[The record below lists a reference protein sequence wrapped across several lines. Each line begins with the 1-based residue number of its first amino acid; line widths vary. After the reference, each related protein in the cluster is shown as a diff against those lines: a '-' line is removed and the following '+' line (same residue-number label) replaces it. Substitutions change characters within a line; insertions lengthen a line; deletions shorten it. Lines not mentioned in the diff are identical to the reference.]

1 MTSAHRSL
9 AAVVRKELYEIA
21 RDGRFRLVA
30 LTTLALLMVS
40 LAFGLRQSAAVQAER
55 QAAQAEADEHFLEQD
70 EKNPHVAAHYGTYV
84 FKPSGALSFIDPGVD
99 PFVGTALKLEAH
111 RRNAPEGAR
120 AADATSLSRVGQLS
134 IASVLQLLMPL
145 VVLGLGFSA
154 WTAERERGTLRLLAV
169 SGAGLGTL
177 FAGKLLG
184 LGGALMLLL
193 GPALALGGL
202 VILLSDGG
210 APGARLIALVSCYA
224 AYLALFLALTL
235 FVSARA
241 ASSRGALVALLGGWV
256 LVALVLPRALADV
269 AARVAPLPS
278 PALIESEIRANLA
291 NGLPGSG
298 TREERVGV
306 ITDEL
311 LEREGFKGAE
321 TLMDASLLSSL
332 ELQAE
337 AQFENEVLDFHHR
350 GLDGAQA
357 RQEKVLEWLS
367 VAAPTVAMR
376 SLSSALAGTDGA
388 HHRHF
393 NDASEAYR
401 RSLIDML
408 NRELGKSGGDDAWAF
423 KAGRE
428 TWQRAPRFAYERPT
442 LSSVLRE
449 RKASLAVLGGWL
461 LAAIGLAAHAAK
473 RVRVV

>member
-1 MTSAHRSL
+1 MTSSRL
-9 AAVVRKELYEIA
+9 LAVVRKELYEIV
-21 RDGRFRLVA
+21 RDGRFWLVS
-30 LTTLALLMVS
+30 LTTLSLVLVS
-40 LAFGLRQSAAVQAER
+40 LAFGLRQSAAVHAER
-55 QAAQAEADEHFLEQD
+55 VAAQAAADEHFLEQD

-99 PFVGTALKLEAH
+99 PFVGTAVKLEAH
-111 RRNAPEGAR
+111 RRNQPEGAR

-134 IASVLQLLMPL
+134 IATVLQLLMPL

-177 FAGKLLG
+177 FVGKLMG
-184 LGGALMLLL
+184 LASALAMLL
-193 GPALALGGL
+193 GPALVVGAV
-202 VILLSDGG
+202 VILLSDGD
-210 APGARLIALVSCYA
+210 APLGRLSALAVCYA
-224 AYLALFLALTL
+224 AYLGLFLVLTL
-235 FVSARA
+235 WVSARA
-241 ASSRGALVALLGGWV
+241 ASSRTALVSLLGGWV

-269 AARVAPLPS
+269 AALVAPLPS
-278 PALIESEIRANLA
+278 PALIESEVRASLA
-291 NGLPGSG
+291 GGLPGSS
-298 TREERVGV
+298 TREQRVEE

-350 GLDGAQA
+350 SLAGSVA
-357 RQEKVLEWLS
+357 RQETVLEWLS
-367 VAAPTVAMR
+367 LAAPTVAMR

-393 NDASEAYR
+393 SDASEAYR

-408 NRELGKSGGDDAWAF
+408 NRELAKGGGDDAWAF

-428 TWQRAPRFAYERPT
+428 TWARAPRFAYERPS
-442 LSSVLRE
+442 LGEVLRQ
-449 RKASLAVLGGWL
+449 RKASVAVLACWLGGALL
-461 LAAIGLAAHAAK
+461 LAALSSK
-473 RVRVV
+473 KVRVV